1 MLSGKVC
8 VVAGGG
14 HGLGEAVAIELGR
27 HGATVVVNDLG
38 SSVHGDGAKSEPA
51 EETIEAVQEAGGSGM
66 AHFGDVSSLEY
77 TEELV
82 ADTVDEYDRIDGVVN
97 FAGILRD
104 SISYNMSGE
113 EWDDVIRVHLR
124 GHFALLRNVAAH
136 WREQAGENG
145 DGIETQRSFV
155 SVSSRS
161 ALGNVGQANYSAAK
175 AGVLGLTRATAKE
188 LARFNIRVNALM
200 PTAYTRMIE
209 DIPDDQQPFTEE
221 EMPPEKVGPAAA
233 YLLSDEA
240 EDITGCTIRAA
251 GDAVG
256 VVSDPE
262 FIRQGFREDG
272 WTIEALAD
280 RFRSDVAQGVDLDRS
295 SDAF

>member
-200 PTAYTRMIE
+200 PTAY
-209 DIPDDQQPFTEE
+209 
-221 EMPPEKVGPAAA
+221 KH
-233 YLLSDEA
+233 
-240 EDITGCTIRAA
+240 
-251 GDAVG
+251 
-256 VVSDPE
+256 
-262 FIRQGFREDG
+262 
-272 WTIEALAD
+272 D
-280 RFRSDVAQGVDLDRS
+280 RRKP
-295 SDAF
+295 